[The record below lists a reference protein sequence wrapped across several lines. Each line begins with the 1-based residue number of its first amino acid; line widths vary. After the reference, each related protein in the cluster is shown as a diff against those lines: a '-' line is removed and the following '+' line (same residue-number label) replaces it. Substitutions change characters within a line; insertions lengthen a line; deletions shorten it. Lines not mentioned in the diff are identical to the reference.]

1 MILMIQIFITE
12 TIVSS
17 HSVSDFTSNGNNS
30 ISGLESETVGFNR
43 ENLMNTNDKQLRIIL
58 ENLSNDLDNLR
69 INQDNLRMNKLNN
82 ALTAESF
89 FNDKNLNLTTLNRIR
104 KALEVSTKQIGGSNN
119 KNPNKAIILSFFI
132 DYAQKIGWDV
142 LKEKLLS
149 KLSSSMETQ
158 D

>member
-1 MILMIQIFITE
+1 
-12 TIVSS
+12 
-17 HSVSDFTSNGNNS
+17 
-30 ISGLESETVGFNR
+30 
-43 ENLMNTNDKQLRIIL
+43 
-58 ENLSNDLDNLR
+58 
-69 INQDNLRMNKLNN
+69 MNKLNN